1 MIIPNG
7 YTPIATKAVVQ
18 AQLCAAG
25 MGVSTVGTGHLLVG
39 LAKADQDVTKGILGE
54 VDIRQLEAIV
64 QRCYGKGDVGYARVK
79 AITGHLQRIFLR
91 TSAYIS
97 SDRRKAAGTVHLW
110 LELLHEDGCHAHE
123 ILHEMGKEVEALK
136 GTLSSLFGNIERPQ
150 EAKQIASSEEAPTP
164 EEVESVR
171 KRNTESAGAKNA
183 AGALSQFARNLTQE
197 AREMRLEPMIGRGK
211 EIEAVIQVL
220 GKKTKNNPL
229 LIGEPGVGKTAVVEG
244 LAQRIVLGQV
254 PPAMKDLKVYALDM
268 TRLVAGTR
276 FRGDFEDRMTRLIDA
291 LQQDPSAVLFIDE
304 IHMVVG
310 GGRGDGS
317 MDAGNMLKPALARG
331 NLRVIGSTTRAEYR
345 KYFEK
350 DMALARRFQ
359 RIDVEEPT
367 RAETLSILEGIRER
381 YEEFHHVTITDE
393 ALVAAVDFSDRFI
406 TDRRLPDKAIDLL
419 DETASRCKLGIG
431 TQGQG
436 VENAARLLE
445 AIQQGNEEL
454 ENELIRK
461 RAREKGGPVIRE
473 TDVAQVVSTWTG
485 IPAEQILFRGNENL
499 LTLEERM
506 NRHVIG
512 QTEAVHRVCA
522 SLRRSTAGLGDPDRP
537 LGVFLLL
544 GSSGVGKTE
553 LCRALAEHY
562 FGSRDALVRLDMSEY
577 SEEISITALIGS
589 PPGYVGYGDGAKLT
603 DSVLNRPYSV
613 VLFDEIEKAHPKVY
627 NLLLQLLDNG
637 ELTDSVGHRVNFR
650 NTVVMMTSNAG
661 VTFDMDRQ
669 MGFGDTSRGD
679 LKRQLMN
686 RVKNVFRPE
695 FLGRIDDIIVM
706 NQLTEEDGAR
716 IAGNMLAQLSER
728 LAARGYHLDYGEDVP
743 LVIARHGMSRDS
755 GARNIRR
762 QIQDMISDPLSLRL
776 LQEPD
781 LRHIVLLVEEE
792 QIRIELLPLTGL
804 LPETGTDTQEQ
815 LVPSEMA
822 YHSEE

>member
-1 MIIPNG
+1 
-7 YTPIATKAVVQ
+7 
-18 AQLCAAG
+18 
-25 MGVSTVGTGHLLVG
+25 
-39 LAKADQDVTKGILGE
+39 
-54 VDIRQLEAIV
+54 
-64 QRCYGKGDVGYARVK
+64 
-79 AITGHLQRIFLR
+79 
-91 TSAYIS
+91 
-97 SDRRKAAGTVHLW
+97 
-110 LELLHEDGCHAHE
+110 
-123 ILHEMGKEVEALK
+123 
-136 GTLSSLFGNIERPQ
+136 
-150 EAKQIASSEEAPTP
+150 
-164 EEVESVR
+164 
-171 KRNTESAGAKNA
+171 
-183 AGALSQFARNLTQE
+183 
-197 AREMRLEPMIGRGK
+197 
-211 EIEAVIQVL
+211 
-220 GKKTKNNPL
+220 
-229 LIGEPGVGKTAVVEG
+229 
-244 LAQRIVLGQV
+244 
-254 PPAMKDLKVYALDM
+254 
-268 TRLVAGTR
+268 
-276 FRGDFEDRMTRLIDA
+276 TRLIDA